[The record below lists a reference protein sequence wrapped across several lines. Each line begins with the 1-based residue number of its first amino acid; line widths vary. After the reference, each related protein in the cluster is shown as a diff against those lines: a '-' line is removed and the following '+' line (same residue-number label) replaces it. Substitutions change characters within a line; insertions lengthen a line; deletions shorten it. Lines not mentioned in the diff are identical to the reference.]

1 VSIDTS
7 VWDYYVSRVAA
18 SESTGSE
25 NIGRSDISITVRAYN
40 VQRDKLGQA
49 AGRLFL
55 RFPFRSC
62 RLRLSS
68 SRRLRSDGS
77 RVDAAQLAEV
87 PERPGLVGL
96 GERPRIWR
104 SGNNCHSGGELD
116 GGVGGTYHLVA
127 RMPSA

>member
-1 VSIDTS
+1 MTPQGLLALRLIFGDACS
-7 VWDYYVSRVAA
+7 
-18 SESTGSE
+18 STP
-25 NIGRSDISITVRAYN
+25 R
-40 VQRDKLGQA
+40 GQA

-62 RLRLSS
+62 RLRLSL
-68 SRRLRSDGS
+68 SRRPRSDGS

-96 GERPRIWR
+96 SERPRIWR